1 MKSTYR
7 IGRLFGIPLGLNL
20 SWFISL
26 GFVIAALGLR
36 VYPDLFPDHETW
48 LHITLATVSA
58 GLFFAS
64 IIFHELAHSLVAKHY
79 SIPVKEITLFVL
91 GGVARIAREAP
102 RPFAEFVMAAA
113 GPLASLV
120 LAAFFFVLW
129 IATGTSDGPL
139 GTMLQWLWIMN
150 VILALFNLV
159 PGFPLDGGRV
169 LRAILW
175 GAMGNYQRATRIST
189 LGGHLTAYGLM
200 IIGTVI
206 ILGPDDLVMGL
217 SPFNGLWLVV
227 LGMFLKASAHQSYFQ
242 MRVVKV
248 LRDYPVATNM
258 TWDLPTIADTVTAE
272 DALRWYGEKRVFLF
286 VTHDGAVVGIVDGRR
301 LRAVPQEARSK
312 TTIAQI
318 MTRSSDAAV
327 VGPEDDMASVLER
340 MELEDVF
347 DLPVVEDGRVVGHV
361 GRDSF
366 LQIFARHPD
375 LGR

>member
-1 MKSTYR
+1 MKGTYR

-26 GFVIAALGLR
+26 GFVIAALGIR

-48 LHITLATVSA
+48 LHITLAIVSA
-58 GLFFAS
+58 MLFFAS
-64 IIFHELAHSLVAKHY
+64 IIFHELAHGLVAKHY

-113 GPLASLV
+113 GPMASLV
-120 LAAFFFVLW
+120 LAAFFFILW
-129 IATGTSDGPL
+129 FATGTTDGPL

-189 LGGHLTAYGLM
+189 FGGHLTAYGLM

-206 ILGPDDLVMGL
+206 VLGPDGLVMGL
-217 SPFNGLWLVV
+217 SPFNGLWLVL

-248 LRDYPVATNM
+248 LQDYPVSTNM
-258 TWDLPTIADTVTAE
+258 TWDLPTIADTVTVE
-272 DALRWYGEKRVFLF
+272 DAVRWYGDKRVFLF
-286 VTHDGAVVGIVDGRR
+286 VTQEGAVIGVVDGRR
-301 LRAVPQEARSK
+301 LRSVPQKARSK
-312 TTIAQI
+312 TTIGQI
-318 MTRSSDAAV
+318 MTQAKDAAV
-327 VGPEDDMASVLER
+327 IGPEDNMASVLER

-347 DLPVVEDGRVVGHV
+347 DLPVVENGRVVGHV

-366 LQIFARHPD
+366 MQIFARHPD
-375 LGR
+375 LVR